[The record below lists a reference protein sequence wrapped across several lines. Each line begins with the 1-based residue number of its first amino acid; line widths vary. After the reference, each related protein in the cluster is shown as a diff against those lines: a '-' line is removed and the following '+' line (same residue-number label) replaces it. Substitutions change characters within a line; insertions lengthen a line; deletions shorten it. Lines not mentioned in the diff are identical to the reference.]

1 MFIIAWSEGIAA
13 NGASQLHIRTASPE
27 RDVDR
32 LAE

>member
-13 NGASQLHIRTASPE
+13 NGASQLHIRTASE